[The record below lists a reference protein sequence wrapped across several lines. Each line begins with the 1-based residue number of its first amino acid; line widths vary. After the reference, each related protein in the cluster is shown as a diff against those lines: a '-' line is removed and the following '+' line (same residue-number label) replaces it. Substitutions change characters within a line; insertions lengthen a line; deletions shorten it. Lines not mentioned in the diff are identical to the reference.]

1 MVTTFRVGIAVAVAA
16 LSLVTLDARQRPAER
31 RQSDAAPAAEVFCNT
46 MQAGALCPTG
56 TVSVLKLSG
65 PKAEQWLDAVNK
77 YNDSVLKA
85 SGQLKADARKILTPA
100 QMAELDR
107 WMDKGMNPEVNR
119 ILASRTVTT
128 H

>member
-1 MVTTFRVGIAVAVAA
+1 MITKFRLAIAVIVVG
-16 LSLVTLDARQRPAER
+16 LSLATLDAGQRPAA
-31 RQSDAAPAAEVFCNT
+31 RQPSAAPAPEVFCNT

-85 SGQLKADARKILTPA
+85 TRQLKADAASILTPA
-100 QMAELDR
+100 QKAELDQ

-119 ILASRTVTT
+119 ILAARTAAA